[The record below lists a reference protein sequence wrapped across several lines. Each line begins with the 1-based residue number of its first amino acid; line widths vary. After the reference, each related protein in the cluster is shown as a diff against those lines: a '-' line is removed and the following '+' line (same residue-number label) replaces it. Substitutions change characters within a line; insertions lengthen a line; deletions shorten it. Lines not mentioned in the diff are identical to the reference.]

1 MIKTIINNDRS
12 TEFVDNF
19 QSHEDSFTAMRKGQ
33 FDYVI
38 WDFYFSFYFQLSLRF
53 TYIYIYLYIYLY
65 ILYNPCK
72 HTYDQQFDKPYS
84 VIYTIYT

>member
-12 TEFVDNF
+12 TEFVNIF
-19 QSHEDSFTAMRKGQ
+19 QSHGDSLFTAMRKGQ
-33 FDYVI
+33 FDY
-38 WDFYFSFYFQLSLRF
+38 DPRFLFLFSPPTLL
-53 TYIYIYLYIYLY
+53 TLYIYLYIFIY